1 MKRRTSRTLRDRF
14 VAAAREPLVHFL
26 MLGALI
32 YGVASVA
39 APGTDE
45 PPEDRITVTAGE
57 IDWITSSWEKRWS
70 RPPTPQE
77 RQGLIDE
84 FVRETIYYRA
94 ALAMGL
100 DRDDTIIRRR
110 LAQKLEFL
118 TQDLATAAPP
128 TEEEIQAFLAE
139 NADRYA
145 QPALV
150 TFTQVFVD
158 PDARGEHTLEDAERI
173 VAELRAQGP
182 PSERSAELGDRFML
196 QAYYPE
202 RTEQEIAKLFGSE
215 FAQEVAG
222 LEPGRWQAPVLS
234 GYGVHLVYLSE
245 RSDPVPAQLADV
257 REDVLR
263 DLEQERRSAFDA
275 EYYAALRER
284 YEVVIEDGPGE
295 DYAAA
300 EVASW

>member
-118 TQDLATAAPP
+118 TQDLAASVPP
-128 TEEEIQAFLAE
+128 TPEELRAFFAE
-139 NADRYA
+139 HADRYA
-145 QPALV
+145 LPAFT
-150 TFTQVFVD
+150 TFTHVFVD
-158 PDARGEHTLEDAERI
+158 PDAREERTLEDAERI

-182 PSERSAELGDRFML
+182 PTERSADLGDRFML
-196 QAYYPE
+196 QAYNPE
-202 RTEQEIAKLFGSE
+202 RTQQEIAKLFGAG
-215 FAQEVAG
+215 FADEVAG
-222 LEPGRWQAPVLS
+222 LEPGRWHGPVLS
-234 GYGVHLVYLSE
+234 GYGVHLVYVSD
-245 RSDPVPAQLADV
+245 RSDPVPVQLADV
-257 REDVLR
+257 RDDVLR
-263 DLEQERRSAFDA
+263 DLEDQRRRTFEAD
-275 EYYAALRER
+275 YYEALRER
-284 YEVVIEDGPGE
+284 YEVVIEDGPGQ
-295 DYAAA
+295 DYAAV
-300 EVASW
+300 EVGGP